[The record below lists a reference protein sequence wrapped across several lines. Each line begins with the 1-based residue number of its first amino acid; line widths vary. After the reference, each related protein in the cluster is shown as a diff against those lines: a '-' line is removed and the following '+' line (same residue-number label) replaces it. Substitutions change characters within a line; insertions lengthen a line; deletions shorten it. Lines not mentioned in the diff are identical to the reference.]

1 LIRGDSSRDV
11 ATLLRDERRI
21 PMRDDDLIRLAC
33 SQRSEDS
40 PVPAQPSSWLPRFV
54 IDPDEDDLG
63 PNGAIAI
70 TIASP
75 AVAHREA
82 SVGRRHVVGG
92 TAAR

>member
-1 LIRGDSSRDV
+1 VEVANDILIRGDSSRDV

-21 PMRDDDLIRLAC
+21 PMRDDDLIDWRV
-33 SQRSEDS
+33 RSDRGFAGAS
-40 PVPAQPSSWLPRFV
+40 PASSWLPRFV

-75 AVAHREA
+75 AVAHRR
-82 SVGRRHVVGG
+82 G
-92 TAAR
+92 